1 MRIFKGTAPSRNI
14 VILLVLLVTGATS
27 GAVVLLK
34 GKPSAATAHEAHRK
48 TVYHCPMHPAI
59 VTDQPGQCPIC
70 HMDLQKVDEEGEDGS
85 GKNAHAAGTE
95 QNKEVTGRAG
105 FSLSSEKQ
113 QLIGVATT
121 KVEVR
126 ALGFEVRAT
135 GRVAFDPELYTAV
148 EEFRQAALT
157 LSQMDGNPYPG
168 LQEQGRELVSS
179 AKTKLRLMGLG
190 EVQIREL
197 VKGNVDS
204 MNLLLPKGAVWI
216 YAEVFEYE
224 VGGLKTGQQ
233 LEVATPSVPG
243 KSFSGKIL
251 SISPIVNSPTRT
263 VRVRALV
270 PDPQNLL
277 RPDTFVNVK
286 IKVDLGKRLAIPDD
300 AILHSGSETFVFI
313 ALGKGRYEPR
323 IVTTGVKSDDS
334 YEILSGLVDG
344 DLVVS
349 SANFL
354 IDSESR
360 LRSALKNMKSS
371 STDSASKE

>member
-1 MRIFKGTAPSRNI
+1 M
-14 VILLVLLVTGATS
+14 
-27 GAVVLLK
+27 
-34 GKPSAATAHEAHRK
+34 
-48 TVYHCPMHPAI
+48 
-59 VTDQPGQCPIC
+59 
-70 HMDLQKVDEEGEDGS
+70 
-85 GKNAHAAGTE
+85 
-95 QNKEVTGRAG
+95 
-105 FSLSSEKQ
+105 
-113 QLIGVATT
+113 IGVATT